1 MARRPIIQPA
11 VLTDGNLARE
21 NEASTAFA
29 FPWPWASDRGLQYV
43 QREEIKRAQGV
54 NLMPAQWRP
63 GQSILGQVKRLPV
76 PVQLYRRSA
85 KAAHLYRVYQNNCL
99 IDDGSREMRSS
110 VAHTSPTRRSLAT
123 RMLRRRLPVR
133 TSSAACSFCTTAKQ
147 AFSRERTAR

>member
-11 VLTDGNLARE
+11 VHTDGNLARE

-54 NLMPAQWRP
+54 NFP

>member
-29 FPWPWASDRGLQYV
+29 FPRPWASDRGLQYV

-54 NLMPAQWRP
+54 NLMPAQWCP

-99 IDDGSREMRSS
+99 IDDGSRETEIISCTYITYAEEPRH
-110 VAHTSPTRRSLAT
+110 AY
-123 RMLRRRLPVR
+123 
-133 TSSAACSFCTTAKQ
+133 AAAPAASKDLQRGMFVLHHRKTGIFA
-147 AFSRERTAR
+147 

>member
-110 VAHTSPTRRSLAT
+110 VAYITYAEEPRHAY
-123 RMLRRRLPVR
+123 
-133 TSSAACSFCTTAKQ
+133 AAAPAASKDLQRGMFVLHHRKTGIFA
-147 AFSRERTAR
+147 

>member
-54 NLMPAQWRP
+54 NLMPAEWRP
-63 GQSILGQVKRLPV
+63 GQSILGQVKQLPV
-76 PVQLYRRSA
+76 PVQCIRI
-85 KAAHLYRVYQNNCL
+85 AAQ
-99 IDDGSREMRSS
+99 
-110 VAHTSPTRRSLAT
+110 
-123 RMLRRRLPVR
+123 RRRLICVG
-133 TSSAACSFCTTAKQ
+133 CTKITV
-147 AFSRERTAR
+147 